1 MKRIKSCCAARLL
14 MLKLTRITALS
25 LMVTTRYL
33 WAIKATQNVFF
44 VTLSMILLQHFPR
57 LLPSLLLHLKIVMSD
72 VNMDHN
78 LLKLIDKVLDSVL
91 SIYQPSPLLS
101 SPSFCMSEV
110 HNVRL
115 SLSSCMIRVLS
126 L

>member
-57 LLPSLLLHLKIVMSD
+57 LLPSLLLHLKREMSDVSVEND

-78 LLKLIDKVLDSVL
+78 PFKLIDKVRL
-91 SIYQPSPLLS
+91 SPLNI
-101 SPSFCMSEV
+101 PTFSFV
-110 HNVRL
+110 VLALVLHVRGP
-115 SLSSCMIRVLS
+115 
-126 L
+126 